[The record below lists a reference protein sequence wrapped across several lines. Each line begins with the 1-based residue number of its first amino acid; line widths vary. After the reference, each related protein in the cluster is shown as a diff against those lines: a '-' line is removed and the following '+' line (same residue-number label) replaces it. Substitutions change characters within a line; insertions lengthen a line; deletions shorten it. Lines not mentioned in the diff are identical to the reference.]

1 MTQRLIK
8 FLLTINFMTMD
19 FDYLTLSYLRN
30 FTMWHQQNLWKSMQ
44 KCQASNSFDIENK
57 FLYPIWIWGQ
67 NNTKYESNISLD
79 G

>member
-8 FLLTINFMTMD
+8 FLLTINFMIMD

-44 KCQASNSFDIENK
+44 KCQACNSFDIEN
-57 FLYPIWIWGQ
+57 IVRWIGLI
-67 NNTKYESNISLD
+67 TKWFQKWDNKYKL
-79 G
+79 